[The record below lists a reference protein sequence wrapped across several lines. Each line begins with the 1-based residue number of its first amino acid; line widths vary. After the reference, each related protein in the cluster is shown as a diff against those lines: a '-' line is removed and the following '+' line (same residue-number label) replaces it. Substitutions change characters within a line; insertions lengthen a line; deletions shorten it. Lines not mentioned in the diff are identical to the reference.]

1 MNTGTHIN
9 KDPFSVTRDGMS
21 QAERWFNTLMPSYV
35 QIDSREIPDMI
46 DFLYGLSKKINY
58 YNDEDLVAGHW
69 EDFFTSDPS
78 LVIILLSRVNLTEFD
93 DQFTVKKNALVNAKT
108 DERAIQALQELM
120 LFAQELY
127 EKMSTARKRFEN
139 MPGSPD
145 VDTMLYLLG
154 NHDETGRSLYGFYR
168 HAVQFF
174 PKLSSEAF
182 EPGLKEMASDL
193 LMQDIFFNPELSD
206 KENMVNAI
214 GALGKLFDEI
224 LSRLSRL
231 CRAAKEFVAER
242 KYMDRSYPPQT
253 GLLMTFL
260 ELYGYVRKRMNGL
273 TQKHLD
279 YYYQDVL
286 GLKPVQLQPD
296 LVHLIA
302 DLEDQLPHIQIGG
315 EDLLLADSGKN
326 EEPVYFRPER
336 KQTLSKAKIKSLKT
350 VFLSNYKQINAPS
363 AYHRDVREVQIF
375 KAEPPLFSPVAYFK
389 KAAEYSSWAIMGED
403 QHDIAQSERTMQ
415 DAEPG
420 IAIASPLFYQ
430 PEGLRQFTVT
440 MELRS
445 TEFPGLNEYI
455 RNYSEARKGMSREM
469 AEYKLFSKA
478 FRLMYTAGDGW
489 EMVKNHS
496 VKVSDSDKPICT
508 LTLYFELG
516 APEKAFECYQELVH
530 TDALTTELPVLKLL
544 LNPQVEHY
552 AYSFLHTIQLNRV
565 TINAKVK
572 GFRTVKLQ
580 NNVGPLSPMA
590 PFQPFGPQPAIGSF
604 LDIKNSN
611 IFNRYLKDFTIRI
624 NWLELPVGPGG
635 FESYYKGYGYKIEN
649 DSFKIN
655 LSALS
660 AGQYKPDPPIRQD
673 FRLFNSN
680 PFTKELYPVTEIT
693 KVDFKK
699 IQFQNNPHLGEE
711 QLFNEPFFRDGA
723 VRFEFCAPG
732 EAFGHRLFPQIFPE
746 VILHNSK
753 KFRKKIPVPNQPYI
767 PLVKT
772 IELDFESEFSEGFKE
787 EQTNDENFQLFHLYP
802 FGYKKLFPGGE
813 QKNYWMMPRFHHHS
827 NLMIGFENVEPNAEL
842 SLFFQMEKKGFQH
855 TLYDPDPITWSYME
869 GDDWIPFKRSD
880 LISDSTGNFINSGII
895 HLRLP
900 AQISLDNTIL
910 PKGLF
915 WIQASSATKHSIYG
929 RVRAIA
935 TNGMLATR
943 EIKDS
948 PEEQLR
954 LLEPDKIKGFAKSVK
969 GIQSVWQL
977 FPSFDG
983 SPAETKENYYVR
995 VSERLRHKHRPLQIR
1010 DLAQVILNAFPQIL
1024 IVKLFNCKREN
1035 FSVIP
1040 GVDLLIVLIPR
1051 EIKDGTSLIEQPH
1064 VALSDLFRIK
1074 NFVVSTVSPFVK
1086 VEVGNAVYERVK
1098 VFCKVLFYS
1107 NTEADSIVLRRR
1119 FIDDVN
1125 KYIAPWQYGE
1135 TANLKIGSTLYKT
1148 EFLIYLKNLPY
1159 VKYISSFSLVHFSF
1173 ESDPNKNEL
1182 SAQVNDLA
1190 ISSTDVI
1197 VSSTPTSV
1205 LIPSPYHIIEILRE
1219 ADPTAPQPSGISNL
1233 MIGEEFLV
1241 AGDPSKE
1248 KKQKEDPEDEDAF
1261 GLIISHNI

>member
-1 MNTGTHIN
+1 MHTGTHIN
-9 KDPFSVTRDGMS
+9 KDQFSVTKDGMS
-21 QAERWFNTLMPSYV
+21 QAERWFNTLVPSYV
-35 QIDSREIPDMI
+35 QIDSREIPDLI
-46 DFLYGLSKKINY
+46 DFLYGLSKKLNY
-58 YNDEDLVAGHW
+58 YSDEGVVAGNW

-78 LVIILLSRVNLTEFD
+78 LVIILLSHVNLTEFD
-93 DQFTVKKNALVNAKT
+93 NRFAAKKNALVSAKT
-108 DERAIQALQELM
+108 EERSMQALQDLM
-120 LFAQELY
+120 LFTQELY

-154 NHDETGRSLYGFYR
+154 NHDETGRNLYAFYR
-168 HAVQFF
+168 QAFQFF
-174 PKLSSEAF
+174 PGMTSEAF
-182 EPGLKEMASDL
+182 EPGPKDMGTKVLV
-193 LMQDIFFNPELSD
+193 QDGFFNPELND
-206 KENMVNAI
+206 KENIMNAVS
-214 GALGKLFDEI
+214 ALGKFFDEI

-242 KYMDRSYPPQT
+242 KYLDRPYPPQT

-260 ELYGYVRKRMNGL
+260 ELYGFVRRRMNGL

-286 GLKPVQLQPD
+286 GLEPEQLKPD

-302 DLEDQLPHIQIGG
+302 DLEEQLQNMQIGTD
-315 EDLLLADSGKN
+315 DLLMADSGNNDK
-326 EEPVYFRPER
+326 PIYFRPEK
-336 KQTLSKAKIKSLKT
+336 KQTFSNARIKSLKT

-363 AYHRDVREVQIF
+363 PYHRDVREIQVF
-375 KAEPPLFSPVAYFK
+375 KAEPPLFSPTAYFK
-389 KAAEYSSWAIMGED
+389 KAAEYPSWAVMGED
-403 QHDIAQSERTMQ
+403 QHDIAQSESTMQ

-420 IAIASPLFYQ
+420 VAIASPLFYQ
-430 PEGLRQFTVT
+430 PEGLRKFTVA

-445 TEFPGLNEYI
+445 TDLPGLNEYI
-455 RNYSEARKGMSREM
+455 ANYSAARNGMSRET
-469 AEYKLFSKA
+469 AEHKLFSKA
-478 FRLMYTAGDGW
+478 FCLLYTAGDGW
-489 EMVKNHS
+489 ETVKS
-496 VKVSDSDKPICT
+496 YSAKISDSDKSICT
-508 LTLYFELG
+508 LTIHFELG
-516 APEKAFECYQELVH
+516 TSEKAFECYQELVH
-530 TDALTTELPVLKLL
+530 GGALPTGLPVLKLL

-552 AYSFLHTIQLNRV
+552 AYSFLHAIQLNRV
-565 TINAKVK
+565 TIHANVK

-635 FESYYKGYGYKIEN
+635 FESYYNGYGYKIEN
-649 DSFKIN
+649 DSFKVN

-660 AGQYKPDPPIRQD
+660 SGQYKPDAPIRQN
-673 FRLFNSN
+673 FRLFRSN
-680 PFTKELYPVTEIT
+680 PLTKELFPLTEMT
-693 KVDFKK
+693 DVDFKK
-699 IQFQNNPHLGEE
+699 IHFQNNPQLAEE
-711 QLFNEPFFRDGA
+711 LVFNEPFFREGA
-723 VRFEFCAPG
+723 VRLEFCAPS
-732 EAFGHRLFPQIFPE
+732 EAFGQRLFPQIFPE

-772 IELDFESEFSEGFKE
+772 IELDYESVFSEGFKE

-802 FGYKKLFPGGE
+802 FGYKKIFPGGGK
-813 QKNYWMMPRFHHHS
+813 KNYWMLPRFHHHS
-827 NLMIGFENVEPNAEL
+827 NLMIGFENVEPDAEL
-842 SLFFQMEKKGFQH
+842 SLFFQMEKKGFHH
-855 TLYDPDPITWSYME
+855 TLYDPDPITWSYLE
-869 GDDWIPFKRSD
+869 GDDWVPFKTGD
-880 LISDSTGNFINSGII
+880 LISDSTGHFINSGII

-900 AQISLDNTIL
+900 GQISLNSTIL

-915 WIQASSATKHSIYG
+915 WIQASSATKHDIYG
-929 RVRAIA
+929 RVKAIA
-935 TNGMLATR
+935 INGMLATR
-943 EIKDS
+943 EINDY
-948 PEEQLR
+948 PGEELH
-954 LLEPDKIKGFAKSVK
+954 LLEPDKIKGFAKSVR

-983 SPAETKENYYVR
+983 SPAETKEHYYVR
-995 VSERLRHKHRPLQIR
+995 VSERLRHKQRPVQIR
-1010 DLAQVILNAFPQIL
+1010 DLAQVILKAFPRIL
-1024 IVKLFNCKREN
+1024 IVKLFNSKREN

-1040 GVDLLIVLIPR
+1040 GVDLPIVLIPR
-1051 EIKDGTSLIEQPH
+1051 EMKEGVSLTGQPH
-1064 VALSDLFRIK
+1064 VDLSELFRIK
-1074 NFVVSTVSPFVK
+1074 TFVKSIVSPFVK

-1098 VFCKVLFYS
+1098 VFCKVLFYT

-1125 KYIAPWQYGE
+1125 AYIAPWLYGE

-1159 VKYISSFSLVHFSF
+1159 VKYISSFSLIHFSF
-1173 ESDPNKNEL
+1173 QSDPNEDEL
-1182 SAQVNDLA
+1182 NAEVNDLA
-1190 ISSTDVI
+1190 ISSADVI
-1197 VSSTPTSV
+1197 EGSTPASV
-1205 LIPSPYHIIEILRE
+1205 LIPSPFHIVQILRE
-1219 ADPTAPQPSGISNL
+1219 SDYTAPQPSGIGNL

-1241 AGDPSKE
+1241 TGNPSKE
-1248 KKQKEDPEDEDAF
+1248 KKRQTDAEDEDSF

>member
-1 MNTGTHIN
+1 MTTGTHIN
-9 KDPFSVTRDGMS
+9 KDQFSVTRDGMS
-21 QAERWFNTLMPSYV
+21 QAERWFNTLVPSYV
-35 QIDSREIPDMI
+35 QIDSREIPDLI
-46 DFLYGLSKKINY
+46 DFLFGLSKRLNY
-58 YNDEDLVAGHW
+58 YSDEGRIAGNW

-78 LVIILLSRVNLTEFD
+78 LVIILLSHVNLAEVD
-93 DQFTVKKNALVNAKT
+93 DRFAAKKNAFINAKT
-108 DERAIQALQELM
+108 EEKSAKALQDLM
-120 LFAQELY
+120 LFTQELY
-127 EKMSTARKRFEN
+127 EKMSTAHKRFKN

-154 NHDETGRSLYGFYR
+154 NHDETGRNLYAFYR
-168 HAVQFF
+168 QAIQIF
-174 PKLSSEAF
+174 PELISEAF
-182 EPGLKEMASDL
+182 ESGLKDVEPSML
-193 LMQDIFFNPELSD
+193 VQDEFFNPELND
-206 KENMVNAI
+206 KENMGNALA
-214 GALGKLFDEI
+214 ALGKLFDGI

-242 KYMDRSYPPQT
+242 KYLDRPYPPQA
-253 GLLMTFL
+253 GLLMAFL
-260 ELYGYVRKRMNGL
+260 ELYGFVRRRMNSL

-286 GLKPVQLQPD
+286 GMAPEQLQPD

-302 DLEDQLPHIQIGG
+302 ELEEQLPHIHIGT
-315 EDLLLADSGKN
+315 EDLLLADSGN
-326 EEPVYFRPER
+326 NDTPIYYRLER
-336 KQTLSKAKIKSLKT
+336 KQRLSNAKIKSLKT

-363 AYHRDVREVQIF
+363 PRHRDVREIQIF
-375 KAEPPLFSPVAYFK
+375 KAEPPLFSPTAYFK
-389 KAAEYSSWAIMGED
+389 KAAEYPSWAVMGED
-403 QHDIAQSERTMQ
+403 QHDIAQSESTMQ

-430 PEGLRQFTVT
+430 PEGLREFTVA

-445 TEFPGLNEYI
+445 TELPGLNEYI
-455 RNYSEARKGMSREM
+455 ENYSAARNGMSRET
-469 AEYKLFSKA
+469 AEHKLFSKA
-478 FRLMYTAGDGW
+478 FRLLYTAGDGW
-489 EMVKNHS
+489 EAVKS
-496 VKVSDSDKPICT
+496 YSAKVTDSDKNICT
-508 LTLYFELG
+508 LSLEFALG
-516 APEKAFECYQELVH
+516 TSEKGFECYQELVH
-530 TDALTTELPVLKLL
+530 ATDLPTEFPVLKLM

-565 TINAKVK
+565 TIHADVK
-572 GFRTVKLQ
+572 GFRTVKLH

-624 NWLELPVGPGG
+624 NWLDLPVGPGG
-635 FESYYKGYGYKIEN
+635 FESYYQGYGYNIEN

-660 AGQYKPDPPIRQD
+660 TGHYKPAAPIRQK
-673 FRLFNSN
+673 FRLFHSN
-680 PFTKELYPVTEIT
+680 ALNKELYPVTEIT
-693 KVDFKK
+693 RVDFKK
-699 IQFQNNPHLGEE
+699 IEFQNNPQLNGEHV
-711 QLFNEPFFRDGA
+711 FNEPFFREGA
-723 VRFEFCAPG
+723 VRLEFCAPS

-746 VILHNSK
+746 VILNNSK

-772 IELDFESEFSEGFKE
+772 IELDYTSVFSEGFKE
-787 EQTNDENFQLFHLYP
+787 EQENNENFQLFHLYP
-802 FGYKKLFPGGE
+802 FGYKKIFPGGGK
-813 QKNYWMMPRFHHHS
+813 KNYWMMPRFHHHS
-827 NLMIGFENVEPNAEL
+827 NLMIGVENVEPYAEL

-855 TLYDPDPITWSYME
+855 TLYDPDPVTWSYME
-869 GDDWIPFKRSD
+869 GDEWVPFKQSD

-900 AQISLDNTIL
+900 AQITMDSTIL

-915 WIQASSATKHSIYG
+915 WIQASSATKHNIYG
-929 RVRAIA
+929 RVKAIA
-935 TNGMLATR
+935 INGMLATR
-943 EIKDS
+943 EITDY
-948 PEEQLR
+948 PYDHLH
-954 LLEPDKIKGFAKSVK
+954 LLEADKIKGFAKSVR

-995 VSERLRHKHRPLQIR
+995 VSERLRHKQRPVQIR
-1010 DLAQVILNAFPQIL
+1010 DLAQVILKAFPQIL
-1024 IVKLFNCKREN
+1024 IVKLFNCKRED
-1035 FSVIP
+1035 FSVVS
-1040 GVDLLIVLIPR
+1040 GVDLLVVLIPR
-1051 EIKDGTSLIEQPH
+1051 ETKEGASLTEQPH
-1064 VALSDLFRIK
+1064 VALSELFRIK

-1098 VFCKVLFYS
+1098 VFCKVLFYTH
-1107 NTEADSIVLRRR
+1107 TEADSIVLRRR

-1135 TANLKIGSTLYKT
+1135 TDNLKIGSTLYKT

-1159 VKYISSFSLVHFSF
+1159 VKYISSFSLIHFSF
-1173 ESDPNKNEL
+1173 ESDPNENEL
-1182 SAQVNDLA
+1182 NAQVNDLA
-1190 ISSTDVI
+1190 VSGADVI

-1205 LIPSPYHIIEILRE
+1205 LIPSPYHIVEILRE
-1219 ADPTAPQPSGISNL
+1219 SDYSGPQPSGIGNL

-1241 AGDPSKE
+1241 AGGSARE
-1248 KKQKEDPEDEDAF
+1248 EKQKEDTEDEDTFA
-1261 GLIISHNI
+1261 LIISHNL